1 MAKFRPWLYNLHR
14 DIENALESFYEDL
27 EVNYFIDEKGAK
39 YSSDKKRLLSLPN
52 EIDTYEVRNG
62 TEIILGDCSNS
73 HIHTLILPDS
83 VIAVWDDAFCGCERL
98 SSIVFGKGLKY
109 IGERSFAGCS
119 FTSIDL
125 PEGLEVIRE
134 EAFAECDSLASL
146 SIPSSVWLIK
156 NDAFANCCNLKS
168 VYVYREVFEKIK
180 KMMPYYE
187 GEYKFIDNNKTGDVQ
202 AKKQIPE
209 SFIRAAKNAQYV
221 KNKQNSIRSP
231 LYDMYC
237 LESEYN
243 RSKELEEDNWYTMT
257 DGMYGDYPEEGFDGD
272 YESIGY

>member
-39 YSSDKKRLLSLPN
+39 YSPDKKRLLSLPKD
-52 EIDTYEVRNG
+52 IDTYDVRDG
-62 TEIILGDCSNS
+62 TEIIIGDCSNS
-73 HIHTLILPDS
+73 HIHTLFLPDS
-83 VIAVWDDAFCGCERL
+83 VIAVWDDVFCGCERL

-109 IGERSFAGCS
+109 IGKRSFAGCS

-134 EAFAECDSLASL
+134 EAFAECDSLESL

-168 VYVYREVFEKIK
+168 VYVNKEVFEKFK
-180 KMMPYYE
+180 KMMPYFD
-187 GEYKFIDNNKTGDVQ
+187 GDYKFIDNNKVDDVQ
-202 AKKQIPE
+202 TKKQIPE
-209 SFIRAAKNAQYV
+209 SFIRAAKNAQYI
-221 KNKQNSIRSP
+221 KNKQNSIRGP

-243 RSKELEEDNWYTMT
+243 RRKELEEDNWYAMT
-257 DGMYGDYPEEGFDGD
+257 DGMFGDYPEDGFDGD
-272 YESIGY
+272 NEFMGK